1 MIFSFSSAGLNSS
14 PSGNGGG
21 VVPARPFLI
30 SSIMGIREE
39 IKDHHHNHHQH
50 SAAVMAAAAMA
61 AESTMAAMN
70 EEYIKRMQR
79 HAAGNC

>member
-50 SAAVMAAAAMA
+50 STQLVIVVVAVVVVVVVVVKVALN
-61 AESTMAAMN
+61 TL
-70 EEYIKRMQR
+70 K
-79 HAAGNC
+79 